1 MLRSGAVAPPKP
13 LLVGVIAPVAP
24 APPVV
29 PASSSARIHARCT
42 CAWNAKL
49 LTYSRTI
56 SYVHHV
62 SSLRIGSRH
71 RLGSHTDLNESRAR
85 RNESRNYESSAL
97 PEPNPPWL
105 HRAYPEVGSLPDEIV
120 CPSSIRVQRIMRVR
134 HDLGQLHESLDQAR
148 RVGPSAVSLV
158 LLCFFRG
165 DHDARPVRRR
175 GESQRRVTGDFE
187 RVDSSIVRS

>member
-1 MLRSGAVAPPKP
+1 
-13 LLVGVIAPVAP
+13 
-24 APPVV
+24 
-29 PASSSARIHARCT
+29 
-42 CAWNAKL
+42 
-49 LTYSRTI
+49 
-56 SYVHHV
+56 
-62 SSLRIGSRH
+62 LRIGSRH
-71 RLGSHTDLNESRAR
+71 CLGSHTDLNESRAR

-165 DHDARPVRRR
+165 DHERKVVSR
-175 GESQRRVTGDFE
+175 GGFAGLGNMRVTGEADCGTSRPE
-187 RVDSSIVRS
+187 REACTKAWGESAARNGRF